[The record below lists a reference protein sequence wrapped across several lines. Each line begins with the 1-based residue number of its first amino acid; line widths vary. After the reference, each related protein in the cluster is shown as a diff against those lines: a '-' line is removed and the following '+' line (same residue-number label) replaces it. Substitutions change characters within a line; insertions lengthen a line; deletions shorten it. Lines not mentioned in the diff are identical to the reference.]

1 MMGLSIQNRE
11 SETITRDTL
20 LYYDFML
27 EVEFIILYSLIKEKA
42 IIQRKY

>member
-11 SETITRDTL
+11 SETITKDTL
-20 LYYDFML
+20 LYYDFIL
-27 EVEFIILYSLIKEKA
+27 EVEFIILYSLIKEKS

>member
-11 SETITRDTL
+11 SETITKDTL

>member
-11 SETITRDTL
+11 SETITKDTL

-27 EVEFIILYSLIKEKA
+27 EVEFIILYSLIKEK
-42 IIQRKY
+42 